1 MPDLLD
7 TLGKDAEAKAQ
18 ASDDAAAAKAD
29 NDMLDGDPKKVD
41 TTTVDPTPPTDEG
54 KSTKKTD
61 EPAED
66 DPYKDWTPKDF
77 EKALKDARKDAG
89 KYRTKAKDLEDQ
101 MDSKLES
108 KLREIDDKYAPLK
121 KKADE
126 LDKLKAEQED
136 KKRDMSQKLAHR
148 ESLIR
153 ELEEKLEEAKNLSHK
168 EKVAL
173 QEELTKTKG
182 DLEGHLAYYRE
193 QLDKELDAIPAQWK
207 EVADAMVK
215 GTSDTR
221 EALALIRDA
230 KNKNF
235 FGDKKVDVYH
245 GAPKKASEGARMSS
259 TPSEDQKK
267 DMKSKDKIKAGLK
280 GLVSEVK
287 TTRGKFG
294 I

>member
-7 TLGKDAEAKAQ
+7 TLGKEAEGAKA
-18 ASDDAAAAKAD
+18 DAKAAKAD
-29 NDMLDGDPKKVD
+29 NDMLDGEPKKVD
-41 TTTVDPTPPTDEG
+41 LETVKPTPPTDEG
-54 KSTKKTD
+54 KEKKTA

-66 DPYKDWTPKDF
+66 KDSPYKDWTVKDF

-89 KYRTKAKDLEDQ
+89 KYRTKAKDLEEQ

-108 KLREIDDKYAPLK
+108 VIQEIDSKYAPLK
-121 KKADE
+121 KKAAE
-126 LDKLKAEQED
+126 FDKIKAEQED
-136 KKRDMSQKLAHR
+136 KKRDMSEKLAHR

-153 ELEEKLEEAKNLSHK
+153 ELEEQLEAAKDSSHK

-173 QEELTKTKG
+173 QSELDKVKG
-182 DLEGHLAYYRE
+182 SLEGHLAYYRE
-193 QLDKELDAIPAQWK
+193 QLDKEMEAIPAQWK

-215 GTSDTR
+215 GTNDTR

-235 FGDKKVDVYH
+235 FGDKKVEVYH
-245 GAPKKASEGARMSS
+245 GTPNKASDGARMSS
-259 TPSEDQKK
+259 QPTEDQKK